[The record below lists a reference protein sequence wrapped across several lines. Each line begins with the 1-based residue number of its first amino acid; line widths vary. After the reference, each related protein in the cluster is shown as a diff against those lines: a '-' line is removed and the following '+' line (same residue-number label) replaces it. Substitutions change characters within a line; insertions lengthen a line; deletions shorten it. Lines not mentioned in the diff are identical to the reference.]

1 MLYSGSAHKLHEVD
15 ALVEQIMTKIELL
28 NAQLSE
34 KEEKLSSLFK
44 ITSRI
49 VTDYD
54 GETGEMIQTLHF
66 RRDQQVS

>member
-1 MLYSGSAHKLHEVD
+1 MLYSGSAHKLQEVD
-15 ALVEQIMTKIELL
+15 ALVEQTMTKIELL

-54 GETGEMIQTLHF
+54 GETEGVIQTLHST
-66 RRDQQVS
+66 RDQQVS